1 MGGILC
7 RSGFFPPSYLQ
18 IAVLNFRF
26 VLRQQEESGK
36 EAAAAAAAVA
46 MVLQPKKII
55 QRGRIGWE
63 GRKEAGKEEKEK
75 KKKKENFL
83 CLVFRLG
90 SVSSCP
96 AKSVTEQPTAEEE
109 EKKKKK

>member
-1 MGGILC
+1 MSLRVFSPFLSPDRC
-7 RSGFFPPSYLQ
+7 SQFS
-18 IAVLNFRF
+18 FRF
-26 VLRQQEESGK
+26 TPARREWKGGSSSSSGSGNG
-36 EAAAAAAAVA
+36 AAA
-46 MVLQPKKII
+46 KKKI